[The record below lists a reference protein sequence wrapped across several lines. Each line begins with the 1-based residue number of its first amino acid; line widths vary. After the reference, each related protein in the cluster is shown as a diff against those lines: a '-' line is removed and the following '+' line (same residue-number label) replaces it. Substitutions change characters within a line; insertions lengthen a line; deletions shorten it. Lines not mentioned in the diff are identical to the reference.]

1 MGVTLKI
8 CKSMKRIFSFIAVS
22 ALLAGCQDNVV
33 DDTPIVERFSAPL
46 TLSVGESATRSF
58 DDDLVWSWEENDK
71 IIGYQNAGGKSRNT
85 LLLEGGNTFYCS
97 EFAYATE
104 DAADF
109 HFFYADED
117 AETKAL
123 TAFQD
128 GTWRPVLV
136 GTAPSTTLDAIEAVA
151 MQHLSA
157 ALEVRVWQ
165 GPQASPTART
175 VTAATLSSESDFVGK
190 WTAGDNLAYTQTL
203 DGKEISL
210 SGLDT
215 STVVFNMPVNE
226 EGFASD
232 TFTLTLTHD
241 GAKYDYSLPALTFVA
256 GKRTVVNIIV
266 ATVANMPKGS
276 DFKYNYYIPD
286 DATSVR
292 FVVNSSVNEGDNLAD
307 SGSKYPIYL
316 VVNGGEVE
324 FHTPAD
330 KFMANADCKDMF
342 AGKRSL
348 QTINLT
354 NVNTS
359 KVTTMNNMF
368 AGCES
373 LTSLTF
379 GNGFDTSNVTDM
391 MYMFSKCSSLVEI
404 DLSSFDT
411 SKVTDMSIMFYSC
424 ESLTSLTFGDGFD
437 TSNVT
442 TMASMFQ
449 YCSSLTELDL
459 SGFDTSNV
467 TTMASMFHNCLKLE
481 EIDLS
486 DFDTSKVTDMADMFS
501 NCESLTSLTFGDSFY
516 TSNVISMTKMFNG
529 CTSLT
534 ELDLGS
540 FNTEKVE
547 SMAVM
552 FSGCSS
558 LTELDLSN
566 FSTDFSNFSTDSVL
580 MMQDMFAGCFSLTEL
595 NISGFNMSIQYD
607 INVQNMFGYISAKIY
622 VSSDTMLYFNGETVS
637 QNLGSTDLEFVVV

>member
-22 ALLAGCQDNVV
+22 ASLALTELAYLV

-58 DDDLVWSWEENDK
+58 DDDLVWSWDENDK
-71 IIGYQNAGGKSRNT
+71 IVGYQNAGGKSRNT
-85 LLLEGGNTFYCS
+85 LLLDNGNTFYCS

-128 GTWRPVLV
+128 GIWRPVLV
-136 GTAPSTTLDAIEAVA
+136 GTVPTTTLDAIEAVE

-165 GPQASPTART
+165 GPQVSPTART

-190 WTAGDNLAYTQTL
+190 WTTDDNLAYTQTL

-226 EGFASD
+226 EGFAAD
-232 TFTLTLTHD
+232 ALTLTLTHD

-266 ATVANMPKGS
+266 ATVANMPKGW
-276 DFKYNYYIPD
+276 DFSYQDYIPD

-307 SGSKYPIYL
+307 SGSKYPIYV

-330 KFMANADCKDMF
+330 KFMANAACNQMF

-348 QTINLT
+348 QTIDLT
-354 NVNTS
+354 NV
-359 KVTTMNNMF
+359 
-368 AGCES
+368 
-373 LTSLTF
+373 
-379 GNGFDTSNVTDM
+379 DTSNVTDM
-391 MYMFSKCSSLVEI
+391 NSMFEG
-404 DLSSFDT
+404 
-411 SKVTDMSIMFYSC
+411 C

-442 TMASMFQ
+442 DMEGMF
-449 YCSSLTELDL
+449 CDCLALTELDL
-459 SGFDTSNV
+459 T
-467 TTMASMFHNCLKLE
+467 C
-481 EIDLS
+481 
-486 DFDTSKVTDMADMFS
+486 
-501 NCESLTSLTFGDSFY
+501 
-516 TSNVISMTKMFNG
+516 
-529 CTSLT
+529 
-534 ELDLGS
+534 

-547 SMAVM
+547 NMRAMFYMSSSSSLRWIDLSSFVFESIPPDFAIEDM
-552 FSGCSS
+552 FSGLGDGVVIFVSIDS
-558 LTELDLSN
+558 RNFLSTFEDILGN
-566 FSTDFSNFSTDSVL
+566 GNYS
-580 MMQDMFAGCFSLTEL
+580 
-595 NISGFNMSIQYD
+595 ISI
-607 INVQNMFGYISAKIY
+607 KI
-622 VSSDTMLYFNGETVS
+622 
-637 QNLGSTDLEFVVV
+637 